1 MVARI
6 RSGKSLK
13 GAINYNEKKV
23 KEGQAELILAK
34 GYPKQERDL
43 NFHEK
48 LGRLQKLADLN
59 TRAETHCLH
68 VSLNFDPTEQ
78 LSSDKF
84 KAIAE
89 RYMQG
94 IGFGDQPFL
103 VYQHH
108 DASHPHIHIVSTNIK
123 KDGKRISLHNL
134 GRVQSEKIR
143 KEIEISFGLVK
154 ASDRQQKQLQPLKP
168 IKIEKAVYGKSE
180 TKRTISNIVTQ
191 VIAQYKFASLP
202 ELNAVLM
209 QYNVIADK
217 GAEGTRMHEKGGL
230 QYCLLDHKGNKVG
243 IPIKASSIY
252 ESPTLK
258 ILAAKYE
265 RNKKAKDE
273 HKDIVKKIIAVN
285 LQHSRT
291 RESFILQLKAG
302 GIDAVLRRN
311 EQNFIYGV
319 TYVDHKSKCVFN
331 GSDLG
336 KEFSAAM
343 IRDKWEHK
351 GGGGGSVKERVLP
364 EKSRGNIS
372 EPSTDKS
379 KDNILDEV
387 TGSSSGFNNQLPYP
401 FRKKRKR
408 KNRKL

>member
-13 GAINYNEKKV
+13 GAINYNESKV
-23 KEGQAELILAK
+23 KAGQAQLILAK
-34 GYPKQERDL
+34 GYPKEESDL

-59 TRAETHCLH
+59 TRVETHCLH

-78 LSSDKF
+78 LSPEKL

-89 RYMQG
+89 LYMQG
-94 IGFGDQPFL
+94 IGFAGQPFL
-103 VYQHH
+103 VYEHKDAAHQHV
-108 DASHPHIHIVSTNIK
+108 HIVSTNIQ

-134 GRVQSEKIR
+134 GRVQSEKTR
-143 KEIEISFGLVK
+143 KEIELKFGIVK

-168 IKIEKAVYGKSE
+168 VNIEKAVYGKTE

-202 ELNAVLM
+202 EFNAVLKG
-209 QYNVIADK
+209 YNVTADT
-217 GAEGTRMHEKGGL
+217 GIVGTKMHLKGGL
-230 QYCLLDHKGNKVG
+230 QYSLLDSNGKKIG

-258 ILAAKYE
+258 NLAAKYE
-265 RNKKAKDE
+265 AKE
-273 HKDIVKKIIAVN
+273 KLKERHKDIVKKIIAIN
-285 LQHSRT
+285 IQYSRT
-291 RESFILQLKAG
+291 REAFTEKLKSG
-302 GIDAVLRRN
+302 GIDVILRRN
-311 EQNFIYGV
+311 DKKFIYGI

-343 IRDKWEHK
+343 IRERWEP
-351 GGGGGSVKERVLP
+351 GGGSGAVE
-364 EKSRGNIS
+364 EKVPATKS
-372 EPSTDKS
+372 ESNSTGQS
-379 KDNILDEV
+379 LSDNKNTILEEL
-387 TGSSSGFNNQLPYP
+387 TGGSSGFNSPTPYQ